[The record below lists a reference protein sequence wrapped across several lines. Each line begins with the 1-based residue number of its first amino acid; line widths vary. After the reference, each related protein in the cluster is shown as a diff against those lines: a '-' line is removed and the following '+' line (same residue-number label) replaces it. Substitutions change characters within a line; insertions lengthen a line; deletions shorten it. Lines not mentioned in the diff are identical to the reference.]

1 MILTDFFILQT
12 IARKKILDRGIA
24 TMLNK
29 LLSDEDSIKRESD
42 LALKELIENLEKKQN
57 TELLEGHF
65 REEKLKEDLNKANND
80 LMLARESDKTKG
92 LEIETKDRE
101 IQALTSTLDTAKIKI
116 SEKEEQ
122 LNAENQ
128 KLGEVTEKLS
138 RANNENK
145 VEILDKEEQLN
156 AEKQKLGEVTEELSR
171 ANNEKKLLDEKL
183 SDVTATLAEEKEKAK
198 HLLELKATHE
208 STIGELEDK
217 LGKANN
223 ESNAT
228 KATLK
233 ITTENLVEAK
243 AKNDVLD
250 KRIVDTTAEFTK
262 TTDDYKKRI
271 SSLDAKLFSEQNK
284 GAILAEAV
292 TVQNSMDAEQR
303 VLEDKVNLAQKKL
316 DAAVQAKN
324 DNEINYMNQTN
335 QVKKAMVLVINSD
348 QTSVDKT
355 VDESAKII
363 NDIAEREARKRRQ
376 KQEKSARN
384 YENKRRRKMEGD
396 SSILLNDVDVEDDT
410 TLQM

>member
-12 IARKKILDRGIA
+12 IARKKILDRGIS

-80 LMLARESDKTKG
+80 LRLARESDKTKG
-92 LEIETKDRE
+92 LEIEAKDRE
-101 IQALTSTLDTAKIKI
+101 IQAL
-116 SEKEEQ
+116 
-122 LNAENQ
+122 
-128 KLGEVTEKLS
+128 TEKLS

-183 SDVTATLAEEKEKAK
+183 GAVTATLAEEKEKAK

-250 KRIVDTTAEFTK
+250 KRIVD
-262 TTDDYKKRI
+262 
-271 SSLDAKLFSEQNK
+271 LDAKLFSEQNK

-324 DNEINYMNQTN
+324 DNEINYMNQTD

>member
-65 REEKLKEDLNKANND
+65 REENLKKDLNKANND
-80 LMLARESDKTKG
+80 LRLARESDKTKG
-92 LEIETKDRE
+92 LEIEAKDRE
-101 IQALTSTLDTAKIKI
+101 IQAL
-116 SEKEEQ
+116 
-122 LNAENQ
+122 
-128 KLGEVTEKLS
+128 TEKLS

-183 SDVTATLAEEKEKAK
+183 GAVTATLAEEKEKAK

-284 GAILAEAV
+284 GAVLAEAV
-292 TVQNSMDAEQR
+292 TVQNTLDAEKS

>member
-92 LEIETKDRE
+92 LEIEAKDRE
-101 IQALTSTLDTAKIKI
+101 IQAL
-116 SEKEEQ
+116 
-122 LNAENQ
+122 
-128 KLGEVTEKLS
+128 TEKLS

-183 SDVTATLAEEKEKAK
+183 GAVTATLAEEKEKAK

-262 TTDDYKKRI
+262 TTDGYKKRI

-303 VLEDKVNLAQKKL
+303 VLEDEVNLAQKKL

-324 DNEINYMNQTN
+324 DNEINYMNQTD

-363 NDIAEREARKRRQ
+363 NDIAEREARKRRK
-376 KQEKSARN
+376 KQGKSARN
-384 YENKRRRKMEGD
+384 YENKKRRKMEGD

-410 TLQM
+410 TL

>member
-1 MILTDFFILQT
+1 
-12 IARKKILDRGIA
+12 
-24 TMLNK
+24 MLKK
-29 LLSDEDSIKRESD
+29 LLIDEDSIKRESD
-42 LALKELIENLEKKQN
+42 LALKELIENLEKKHN

-65 REEKLKEDLNKANND
+65 REENLKKDLNKANND

-101 IQALTSTLDTAKIKI
+101 IQAL
-116 SEKEEQ
+116 
-122 LNAENQ
+122 
-128 KLGEVTEKLS
+128 TEKLS

-183 SDVTATLAEEKEKAK
+183 GAVTATLAEEKEKAK

-292 TVQNSMDAEQR
+292 TVQNSLDAEKS

-335 QVKKAMVLVINSD
+335 QVKKAMVLVINS
-348 QTSVDKT
+348 VDKT
-355 VDESAKII
+355 VESAKII
-363 NDIAEREARKRRQ
+363 NDIAEREARKRRK
-376 KQEKSARN
+376 KQGKSARN

-410 TLQM
+410 TL

>member
-80 LMLARESDKTKG
+80 LRLARESDKTKG
-92 LEIETKDRE
+92 LEIEAKDRE
-101 IQALTSTLDTAKIKI
+101 IQAL
-116 SEKEEQ
+116 
-122 LNAENQ
+122 
-128 KLGEVTEKLS
+128 TEKLS

-183 SDVTATLAEEKEKAK
+183 GAVTATLAEEKEKAK

-262 TTDDYKKRI
+262 TTDGYKKRI

>member
-80 LMLARESDKTKG
+80 LRLARESDKTKG
-92 LEIETKDRE
+92 LEIEAKDRE
-101 IQALTSTLDTAKIKI
+101 IQAL
-116 SEKEEQ
+116 
-122 LNAENQ
+122 
-128 KLGEVTEKLS
+128 TEKLS

-171 ANNEKKLLDEKL
+171 ANNEKNLLDEKL
-183 SDVTATLAEEKEKAK
+183 SDVTTTLAEEKEKAK
-198 HLLELKATHE
+198 HLLELKAKHE
-208 STIGELEDK
+208 SIIGELEDK

-223 ESNAT
+223 ENNAT

-335 QVKKAMVLVINSD
+335 QVKKAMVLVINS
-348 QTSVDKT
+348 VDKT
-355 VDESAKII
+355 VESAKII
-363 NDIAEREARKRRQ
+363 NDIAEREARKRRK
-376 KQEKSARN
+376 KQGKSARN
-384 YENKRRRKMEGD
+384 YENKKRRKMEGD

-410 TLQM
+410 TL

>member
-1 MILTDFFILQT
+1 
-12 IARKKILDRGIA
+12 
-24 TMLNK
+24 MLNK

-42 LALKELIENLEKKQN
+42 LALKELIENLEKKHN

-65 REEKLKEDLNKANND
+65 REENLKKDLNKANND

-122 LNAENQ
+122 LNAEKQ

-145 VEILDKEEQLN
+145 IEILDKEEQLK
-156 AEKQKLGEVTEELSR
+156 ARDQKLGEMTEELSR

-198 HLLELKATHE
+198 HLLELKAKHE

-223 ESNAT
+223 ENNDM
-228 KATLK
+228 KVTLK
-233 ITTENLVEAK
+233 ITTENLVEVK

-292 TVQNSMDAEQR
+292 TVQNSLDAEKS

-324 DNEINYMNQTN
+324 DNEINYMNQTD

>member
-80 LMLARESDKTKG
+80 LRLARESDKTKG
-92 LEIETKDRE
+92 LEIEAKDRE
-101 IQALTSTLDTAKIKI
+101 IQAL
-116 SEKEEQ
+116 
-122 LNAENQ
+122 
-128 KLGEVTEKLS
+128 TEKLS

-183 SDVTATLAEEKEKAK
+183 GAVTATLAEEKEKAK

-262 TTDDYKKRI
+262 TTDGYKKRI

-335 QVKKAMVLVINSD
+335 QVKKAMVLVINS
-348 QTSVDKT
+348 VDKT
-355 VDESAKII
+355 VESAKII
-363 NDIAEREARKRRQ
+363 NDIAEREARKRRK
-376 KQEKSARN
+376 KQGKSARN
-384 YENKRRRKMEGD
+384 YENKKRRKMEGD

>member
-42 LALKELIENLEKKQN
+42 LALKELIENLEKKHN

-65 REEKLKEDLNKANND
+65 REENLKKDLNKANND
-80 LMLARESDKTKG
+80 LRLARESDKTKG
-92 LEIETKDRE
+92 LEIEAKDRE
-101 IQALTSTLDTAKIKI
+101 IQAL
-116 SEKEEQ
+116 
-122 LNAENQ
+122 
-128 KLGEVTEKLS
+128 TEKLS

-183 SDVTATLAEEKEKAK
+183 GAVTATLAEEKEKAK

-262 TTDDYKKRI
+262 TTDGYKKRI

-355 VDESAKII
+355 VESAKII
-363 NDIAEREARKRRQ
+363 NDIAEREARKRRK
-376 KQEKSARN
+376 KQGKSARN
-384 YENKRRRKMEGD
+384 YENKKRRKMEGD

-410 TLQM
+410 TL

>member
-1 MILTDFFILQT
+1 MRIW
-12 IARKKILDRGIA
+12 KK
-24 TMLNK
+24 K
-29 LLSDEDSIKRESD
+29 H
-42 LALKELIENLEKKQN
+42 N

-65 REEKLKEDLNKANND
+65 REENLKKDLNKANND

-92 LEIETKDRE
+92 LEIEAKDRE
-101 IQALTSTLDTAKIKI
+101 IQALT
-116 SEKEEQ
+116 ER
-122 LNAENQ
+122 
-128 KLGEVTEKLS
+128 LS

-183 SDVTATLAEEKEKAK
+183 GAVTATLAEEKEKTK
-198 HLLELKATHE
+198 HLLELKAKHE

-223 ESNAT
+223 ENNDM
-228 KATLK
+228 KVTLK

-348 QTSVDKT
+348 QTSVDNT
-355 VDESAKII
+355 VESAKII
-363 NDIAEREARKRRQ
+363 NDIAEREARKRRK
-376 KQEKSARN
+376 KQGKSARN
-384 YENKRRRKMEGD
+384 YENKKRRKMEGD

-410 TLQM
+410 TL

>member
-12 IARKKILDRGIA
+12 IARKKILDRGIS

-80 LMLARESDKTKG
+80 LRLARESDKTKG
-92 LEIETKDRE
+92 LEIEAKDRE
-101 IQALTSTLDTAKIKI
+101 IQAL
-116 SEKEEQ
+116 
-122 LNAENQ
+122 
-128 KLGEVTEKLS
+128 TEKLS

-262 TTDDYKKRI
+262 TTDGYKKRI

-363 NDIAEREARKRRQ
+363 NDIAEREARKRRK
-376 KQEKSARN
+376 KQGKSARN
-384 YENKRRRKMEGD
+384 YENKKRRKMEGD

-410 TLQM
+410 TL

>member
-42 LALKELIENLEKKQN
+42 LALKELVENLEKKQN

-80 LMLARESDKTKG
+80 LRLARESDKTKG
-92 LEIETKDRE
+92 LEIEAKDRE
-101 IQALTSTLDTAKIKI
+101 IQAL
-116 SEKEEQ
+116 
-122 LNAENQ
+122 
-128 KLGEVTEKLS
+128 TEKLS

-183 SDVTATLAEEKEKAK
+183 GAVTATLAEEKEKAK

-348 QTSVDKT
+348 QTSVDNT
-355 VDESAKII
+355 VESAKII
-363 NDIAEREARKRRQ
+363 NDIAEREARKRRK
-376 KQEKSARN
+376 KQGKSARN
-384 YENKRRRKMEGD
+384 YENKKRRKMEGD

-410 TLQM
+410 TL

>member
-42 LALKELIENLEKKQN
+42 LALKELVENLEKKQN

-80 LMLARESDKTKG
+80 LRLARESDKTKG
-92 LEIETKDRE
+92 LEIEAKDRE
-101 IQALTSTLDTAKIKI
+101 IQAL
-116 SEKEEQ
+116 
-122 LNAENQ
+122 
-128 KLGEVTEKLS
+128 TEKLS

-183 SDVTATLAEEKEKAK
+183 GAVTATLAEEKEKAK

-243 AKNDVLD
+243 AKNDVLN

-363 NDIAEREARKRRQ
+363 NDIAEREARKRKK
-376 KQEKSARN
+376 KQGKSARN
-384 YENKRRRKMEGD
+384 YENKKRRKMEGD

>member
-80 LMLARESDKTKG
+80 LRLARESDKTKG
-92 LEIETKDRE
+92 LEIEAKDRE
-101 IQALTSTLDTAKIKI
+101 IQAL
-116 SEKEEQ
+116 
-122 LNAENQ
+122 
-128 KLGEVTEKLS
+128 TEKLS

-183 SDVTATLAEEKEKAK
+183 GAVTATLAEEKEKAK

-303 VLEDKVNLAQKKL
+303 VLEDEVNLAQKKL

>member
-80 LMLARESDKTKG
+80 LRLARESDKTKG
-92 LEIETKDRE
+92 LEIEAKDRE
-101 IQALTSTLDTAKIKI
+101 IQALT
-116 SEKEEQ
+116 EK
-122 LNAENQ
+122 
-128 KLGEVTEKLS
+128 
-138 RANNENK
+138 
-145 VEILDKEEQLN
+145 
-156 AEKQKLGEVTEELSR
+156 LSR

-183 SDVTATLAEEKEKAK
+183 GAVTATLAEEKEKAK

-303 VLEDKVNLAQKKL
+303 VLEDEVNLAQKKL

-410 TLQM
+410 TL

>member
-12 IARKKILDRGIA
+12 IARKKILDRGIS

-80 LMLARESDKTKG
+80 LRLARESDKTKG
-92 LEIETKDRE
+92 LEIEAKDRE
-101 IQALTSTLDTAKIKI
+101 IQAL
-116 SEKEEQ
+116 
-122 LNAENQ
+122 
-128 KLGEVTEKLS
+128 TEKLS

-183 SDVTATLAEEKEKAK
+183 GAVTATLAEEKEKAK

-262 TTDDYKKRI
+262 TTDGYEKRI

-335 QVKKAMVLVINSD
+335 QVKKAMVLVINS
-348 QTSVDKT
+348 VDKT
-355 VDESAKII
+355 VESAKII
-363 NDIAEREARKRRQ
+363 NDIAEREARKRRK
-376 KQEKSARN
+376 KQGKSARN
-384 YENKRRRKMEGD
+384 YENKKRRKMEGD

-410 TLQM
+410 TL

>member
-80 LMLARESDKTKG
+80 LRLARESDKTKG
-92 LEIETKDRE
+92 LEIEAKDRE
-101 IQALTSTLDTAKIKI
+101 IQAL
-116 SEKEEQ
+116 
-122 LNAENQ
+122 
-128 KLGEVTEKLS
+128 TEKLS

-183 SDVTATLAEEKEKAK
+183 GAVTATLAEEKEKAK

-324 DNEINYMNQTN
+324 ENEINYMNQTD

>member
-42 LALKELIENLEKKQN
+42 LALKELVENLEKKQN

-65 REEKLKEDLNKANND
+65 REENLKKDLNKANND

-122 LNAENQ
+122 LNAE
-128 KLGEVTEKLS
+128 
-138 RANNENK
+138 
-145 VEILDKEEQLN
+145 
-156 AEKQKLGEVTEELSR
+156 KQKLGEVTEELSR

-183 SDVTATLAEEKEKAK
+183 GAVTATLAEEKEKAK

-303 VLEDKVNLAQKKL
+303 VLEDEVNLAQKKL

-348 QTSVDKT
+348 QTSVDNT
-355 VDESAKII
+355 VESAKII
-363 NDIAEREARKRRQ
+363 NDIAEREARKRRK
-376 KQEKSARN
+376 KQGKSARN
-384 YENKRRRKMEGD
+384 YENKKRRKMEGD

-410 TLQM
+410 TL

>member
-42 LALKELIENLEKKQN
+42 LALKELVENLEKKQN

-80 LMLARESDKTKG
+80 LRLARESDKTKG
-92 LEIETKDRE
+92 LEIEAKDRE
-101 IQALTSTLDTAKIKI
+101 IQAL
-116 SEKEEQ
+116 
-122 LNAENQ
+122 
-128 KLGEVTEKLS
+128 TEKLS

-183 SDVTATLAEEKEKAK
+183 GAVTATLAEEKEKAK

-243 AKNDVLD
+243 AKNDVLN

-348 QTSVDKT
+348 QTSVDNT
-355 VDESAKII
+355 VESAKII
-363 NDIAEREARKRRQ
+363 NDIAEREARKRKK
-376 KQEKSARN
+376 KQGKSARN

>member
-80 LMLARESDKTKG
+80 LRLARESDKTKG
-92 LEIETKDRE
+92 LEIEAKDRE
-101 IQALTSTLDTAKIKI
+101 IQAL
-116 SEKEEQ
+116 
-122 LNAENQ
+122 
-128 KLGEVTEKLS
+128 TEKLS

-183 SDVTATLAEEKEKAK
+183 GAVTATLSEEKEKAK

-303 VLEDKVNLAQKKL
+303 VLEDEVNLAQKKL

-348 QTSVDKT
+348 QTSVDNT
-355 VDESAKII
+355 VESAKII
-363 NDIAEREARKRRQ
+363 NDIAEREARKRRK
-376 KQEKSARN
+376 KQGKSARN
-384 YENKRRRKMEGD
+384 YENKKRRKMEGD

-410 TLQM
+410 TL

>member
-12 IARKKILDRGIA
+12 IARKKILDRGIS

-80 LMLARESDKTKG
+80 LRLARESDKTKG
-92 LEIETKDRE
+92 LEIEAKDRE
-101 IQALTSTLDTAKIKI
+101 IQAL
-116 SEKEEQ
+116 
-122 LNAENQ
+122 
-128 KLGEVTEKLS
+128 TEKLS

-183 SDVTATLAEEKEKAK
+183 GAVTATLAEEKEKAK

-262 TTDDYKKRI
+262 TTDGYKKRI

-355 VDESAKII
+355 VESAKII
-363 NDIAEREARKRRQ
+363 NDIAEREARKRRK
-376 KQEKSARN
+376 KQGKSARN
-384 YENKRRRKMEGD
+384 YENKKRRKMEGD

-410 TLQM
+410 TL

>member
-12 IARKKILDRGIA
+12 IARKKILDRGIS

-29 LLSDEDSIKRESD
+29 LLIDEDSIKRESD

-80 LMLARESDKTKG
+80 LRLARESDKTKG
-92 LEIETKDRE
+92 LEIEAKDRE
-101 IQALTSTLDTAKIKI
+101 IQAL
-116 SEKEEQ
+116 
-122 LNAENQ
+122 
-128 KLGEVTEKLS
+128 TEKLS

-183 SDVTATLAEEKEKAK
+183 GAVTATLAEEKEKAK

-262 TTDDYKKRI
+262 TTDGYKKRI

-303 VLEDKVNLAQKKL
+303 VLEDEVNLAQKKL

-324 DNEINYMNQTN
+324 DNEINYMNQTD

>member
-42 LALKELIENLEKKQN
+42 LALKELVENLEKKQN

-65 REEKLKEDLNKANND
+65 REENLKKDLNKANND
-80 LMLARESDKTKG
+80 LRLARESDKTKG
-92 LEIETKDRE
+92 LEIEAKDRE
-101 IQALTSTLDTAKIKI
+101 IQAL
-116 SEKEEQ
+116 
-122 LNAENQ
+122 
-128 KLGEVTEKLS
+128 TEKLS

-183 SDVTATLAEEKEKAK
+183 GAVTATLAEEKEKAK

-303 VLEDKVNLAQKKL
+303 VLEDEVNLAQKKL

-348 QTSVDKT
+348 QTSVDNT
-355 VDESAKII
+355 VESAKII

-410 TLQM
+410 TL

>member
-92 LEIETKDRE
+92 LEIEAKDRE
-101 IQALTSTLDTAKIKI
+101 IQAL
-116 SEKEEQ
+116 
-122 LNAENQ
+122 
-128 KLGEVTEKLS
+128 TEKLS

-183 SDVTATLAEEKEKAK
+183 GAVTATLAEEKEKAK

-262 TTDDYKKRI
+262 TTDGYKKRI

>member
-80 LMLARESDKTKG
+80 LRLARESDKTKG
-92 LEIETKDRE
+92 LEIEAKDRE
-101 IQALTSTLDTAKIKI
+101 IQAL
-116 SEKEEQ
+116 
-122 LNAENQ
+122 
-128 KLGEVTEKLS
+128 TEKLS

-183 SDVTATLAEEKEKAK
+183 GAVTATLAEEKEKAK
-198 HLLELKATHE
+198 HLLELKAKHE

-223 ESNAT
+223 ENNAT

-363 NDIAEREARKRRQ
+363 NDIAEREARKKRQ

>member
-80 LMLARESDKTKG
+80 LRLARESDKTKG
-92 LEIETKDRE
+92 LEIEAKDRE
-101 IQALTSTLDTAKIKI
+101 IQAL
-116 SEKEEQ
+116 
-122 LNAENQ
+122 
-128 KLGEVTEKLS
+128 TEKLS

-183 SDVTATLAEEKEKAK
+183 GAVTATLAEEKEKAK

-262 TTDDYKKRI
+262 TTDGYKKRI

-324 DNEINYMNQTN
+324 DNEINYMNQTD

-355 VDESAKII
+355 VESAKII
-363 NDIAEREARKRRQ
+363 NDIAEREARKRRK
-376 KQEKSARN
+376 KQGKSARN
-384 YENKRRRKMEGD
+384 YENKKRRKMEGD

-410 TLQM
+410 TL

>member
-80 LMLARESDKTKG
+80 LRLARESDKTKG
-92 LEIETKDRE
+92 LEIEAKDRE
-101 IQALTSTLDTAKIKI
+101 IQAL
-116 SEKEEQ
+116 
-122 LNAENQ
+122 
-128 KLGEVTEKLS
+128 TEKLS

-183 SDVTATLAEEKEKAK
+183 GAVTATLAEEKEKAK

-303 VLEDKVNLAQKKL
+303 VLEDEVNLAQKKL

-324 DNEINYMNQTN
+324 DNEINYMNQTD

>member
-80 LMLARESDKTKG
+80 LRLARESDKTKG
-92 LEIETKDRE
+92 LEIEAKDRE
-101 IQALTSTLDTAKIKI
+101 IQAL
-116 SEKEEQ
+116 
-122 LNAENQ
+122 
-128 KLGEVTEKLS
+128 TEKLS

-183 SDVTATLAEEKEKAK
+183 GAVTATLSEEKEKAK

-262 TTDDYKKRI
+262 TTDGYKKRI

-355 VDESAKII
+355 VESAKII
-363 NDIAEREARKRRQ
+363 NDIAEREARKRRK
-376 KQEKSARN
+376 KQGKSARN
-384 YENKRRRKMEGD
+384 YENKKRRKMEGD

-410 TLQM
+410 TL

>member
-80 LMLARESDKTKG
+80 LRLARESDKTKG
-92 LEIETKDRE
+92 LEIEAKDRE
-101 IQALTSTLDTAKIKI
+101 IQAL
-116 SEKEEQ
+116 
-122 LNAENQ
+122 
-128 KLGEVTEKLS
+128 TEKLS

-183 SDVTATLAEEKEKAK
+183 GAVTATLAEEKEKAK

-262 TTDDYKKRI
+262 TTDGYKKRI

-348 QTSVDKT
+348 QTSVDNT
-355 VDESAKII
+355 VESAKII
-363 NDIAEREARKRRQ
+363 NDIAEREARKRRK
-376 KQEKSARN
+376 KQGKSARN
-384 YENKRRRKMEGD
+384 YENKKRRKMEGD

>member
-80 LMLARESDKTKG
+80 LRLARESDKTKG
-92 LEIETKDRE
+92 LEIEAKDRE
-101 IQALTSTLDTAKIKI
+101 IQAL
-116 SEKEEQ
+116 
-122 LNAENQ
+122 
-128 KLGEVTEKLS
+128 TEKLS

-183 SDVTATLAEEKEKAK
+183 GAVTATLAEEKEKAK
-198 HLLELKATHE
+198 HLLELKAKHE

-223 ESNAT
+223 ENNDM
-228 KATLK
+228 KVTLK
-233 ITTENLVEAK
+233 ITTENLVEVK

-262 TTDDYKKRI
+262 TTDGYEKRI

-303 VLEDKVNLAQKKL
+303 VLEDRVNLAQKKL

-348 QTSVDKT
+348 QTSVDNT
-355 VDESAKII
+355 VESAKII

-410 TLQM
+410 TL

>member
-1 MILTDFFILQT
+1 
-12 IARKKILDRGIA
+12 
-24 TMLNK
+24 MLNK

-92 LEIETKDRE
+92 LEIEAKDRE
-101 IQALTSTLDTAKIKI
+101 IQAL
-116 SEKEEQ
+116 
-122 LNAENQ
+122 
-128 KLGEVTEKLS
+128 TEKLS

-171 ANNEKKLLDEKL
+171 ANNEKNLLDEKL

-198 HLLELKATHE
+198 HLLELKAKHE

-223 ESNAT
+223 ENNDM
-228 KATLK
+228 KVTLK

-292 TVQNSMDAEQR
+292 SVQNSMDAEQR

-410 TLQM
+410 TL

>member
-80 LMLARESDKTKG
+80 LRLARESDKTKG
-92 LEIETKDRE
+92 LEIEAKDRE
-101 IQALTSTLDTAKIKI
+101 IQAL
-116 SEKEEQ
+116 
-122 LNAENQ
+122 
-128 KLGEVTEKLS
+128 TEKLS

-183 SDVTATLAEEKEKAK
+183 GAVTATLAEEKEKAK

-262 TTDDYKKRI
+262 TTDGYKKRI

-324 DNEINYMNQTN
+324 DNEINYMNQTD
-335 QVKKAMVLVINSD
+335 QVKKAMVLVITSD

-363 NDIAEREARKRRQ
+363 NDIAEREARKRRK
-376 KQEKSARN
+376 KQGKSARN
-384 YENKRRRKMEGD
+384 YENKKRRKMEGD

-410 TLQM
+410 TL

>member
-80 LMLARESDKTKG
+80 LRLARESDKTKG
-92 LEIETKDRE
+92 LEIEAKDRE
-101 IQALTSTLDTAKIKI
+101 IQAL
-116 SEKEEQ
+116 
-122 LNAENQ
+122 
-128 KLGEVTEKLS
+128 TEKLS

-303 VLEDKVNLAQKKL
+303 VLEDEVNLAQKKL

-363 NDIAEREARKRRQ
+363 NDIAEREARKKRQ

-410 TLQM
+410 TL

>member
-1 MILTDFFILQT
+1 
-12 IARKKILDRGIA
+12 
-24 TMLNK
+24 MLNK

-42 LALKELIENLEKKQN
+42 LALKELVENLEKKQN

-80 LMLARESDKTKG
+80 LRLARESDKTKG
-92 LEIETKDRE
+92 LEIEAKDRE
-101 IQALTSTLDTAKIKI
+101 IQAL
-116 SEKEEQ
+116 
-122 LNAENQ
+122 
-128 KLGEVTEKLS
+128 TEKLS

-183 SDVTATLAEEKEKAK
+183 GAVTATLADEKEKAK
-198 HLLELKATHE
+198 HLLELKAKHE

-223 ESNAT
+223 ENNDM
-228 KATLK
+228 KVTLK

-243 AKNDVLD
+243 AKNDVLN

-348 QTSVDKT
+348 QTSVDNT
-355 VDESAKII
+355 VESAKII
-363 NDIAEREARKRRQ
+363 NDVAEREARKRRQ

>member
-80 LMLARESDKTKG
+80 LRLARESDKTKG
-92 LEIETKDRE
+92 LEIEAKDRE
-101 IQALTSTLDTAKIKI
+101 IQAL
-116 SEKEEQ
+116 
-122 LNAENQ
+122 
-128 KLGEVTEKLS
+128 TEKLS

-183 SDVTATLAEEKEKAK
+183 GAVTATLAEEKEKAK

-262 TTDDYKKRI
+262 TTDGYKKRI

-348 QTSVDKT
+348 QTSVDNT
-355 VDESAKII
+355 VESAKII
-363 NDIAEREARKRRQ
+363 NDIAEREARKRRK
-376 KQEKSARN
+376 KQGKSARN
-384 YENKRRRKMEGD
+384 YENKKRRKMEGD

-410 TLQM
+410 TL

>member
-1 MILTDFFILQT
+1 
-12 IARKKILDRGIA
+12 
-24 TMLNK
+24 MLNK

-80 LMLARESDKTKG
+80 LRLARESDKTKG
-92 LEIETKDRE
+92 LEIEAKDRE
-101 IQALTSTLDTAKIKI
+101 IQAL
-116 SEKEEQ
+116 
-122 LNAENQ
+122 
-128 KLGEVTEKLS
+128 TEKLS

-183 SDVTATLAEEKEKAK
+183 GAVTATLAEEKEKAK

-303 VLEDKVNLAQKKL
+303 VLEDEVNLAQKKL

-363 NDIAEREARKRRQ
+363 NDIAEREARKRRK
-376 KQEKSARN
+376 KQGKSARN
-384 YENKRRRKMEGD
+384 YENKKRRKMEGD

-410 TLQM
+410 TL

>member
-12 IARKKILDRGIA
+12 IARKKILDRGIS

-80 LMLARESDKTKG
+80 LRLARESDKTKG
-92 LEIETKDRE
+92 LEIEAKDRE
-101 IQALTSTLDTAKIKI
+101 IQAL
-116 SEKEEQ
+116 
-122 LNAENQ
+122 
-128 KLGEVTEKLS
+128 TEKLS

-183 SDVTATLAEEKEKAK
+183 GAVTATLAEEKEKAK

-262 TTDDYKKRI
+262 TTDGYEKRI

-335 QVKKAMVLVINSD
+335 QVKKAMVLVINS
-348 QTSVDKT
+348 VDKT
-355 VDESAKII
+355 VESAKII
-363 NDIAEREARKRRQ
+363 NDIAEREARKRRK
-376 KQEKSARN
+376 KQGKSARN
-384 YENKRRRKMEGD
+384 YENKKRRKMEGD
-396 SSILLNDVDVEDDT
+396 SSILLNYVDVEDDT
-410 TLQM
+410 TL

>member
-1 MILTDFFILQT
+1 
-12 IARKKILDRGIA
+12 
-24 TMLNK
+24 MLNK

-42 LALKELIENLEKKQN
+42 LALKELIENLEKKHN

-65 REEKLKEDLNKANND
+65 REENLKKDLNKANND

-145 VEILDKEEQLN
+145 IEILDKEEQLK
-156 AEKQKLGEVTEELSR
+156 ARDQELGEMTEELSR

-198 HLLELKATHE
+198 HLLELKAKHE

-223 ESNAT
+223 ENNDM
-228 KATLK
+228 KVTLK

-324 DNEINYMNQTN
+324 DNEINYMNQTD